1 MLLITCVIRY
11 VIDPHKLED
20 FERYARRWMALID
33 AFGGVHHG
41 YFLPHEGASDDALAL
56 FSFGSLAEYEAYRTE
71 SRSDRR
77 CIEAYEFAK
86 ATGCVL
92 RHERT
97 FMTPC
102 LRSTPGCL
110 QQMFLTAASRGSER
124 L

>member
-1 MLLITCVIRY
+1 VITCVIRY

-77 CIEAYEFAK
+77 CIEAHEFARTT
-86 ATGCVL
+86 ACIL

-102 LRSTPGCL
+102 LRSTPGGAQHRL
-110 QQMFLTAASRGSER
+110 VSSPTRGGER